1 MKLPSKG
8 DRLPSLI
15 SPENTGD
22 SEKHSTRTILNNGI
36 SCTLDPKDLLPEGDN
51 NASDNFCMI
60 LDANDIDILSVE
72 EMMCTHITFRNLY
85 ELNADELRKRV
96 DLCLAC
102 SECFKDKGCWSSLKY
117 SVSDNC
123 IKIWKQGVTH
133 VNKFPGIIKINYKTS
148 VNGQSLKW
156 TMDQDGRRCVY
167 THGHWINNR
176 SFFPSQDHPAAMATW
191 EATVLVSDNVSV
203 IMSGDDIPEIKHESN
218 GYKSFHFKSS
228 MAMPSSTLSLAVG
241 YWTKYTIIDL
251 PQPEADKH
259 DTCIDNAIQCSL
271 YSPEVLFKKAKSE
284 LEKYVPVCIKTAIN
298 LLGKYPFKKLD
309 IIVVP
314 SSFDSLGMASPGVL
328 YLSQSLIQGD
338 YSMLIR
344 LSHEMSHTWFG
355 VVIGPEDWTEEWLT
369 EGFCTYTEDIIH
381 TEIMKKLGILKESDI
396 DDIRD
401 IRDYLKYRNL
411 VSELQNTKVDLQMLR
426 PNKDAGSNCDG
437 YVKNGMNPDKRFIQ
451 VHYLKGYF
459 LLRYL
464 EQKVGQVKFLQF
476 IRQYVQQFYG
486 QLVSSEDV
494 IKCLFRICPELRNI
508 GLKECFIYDQWL
520 DYPGLPHVLAECKLK
535 PGNKLASC
543 VIEQINRIKDIT
555 CNKHQ
560 RKKKKLDFKTIF
572 VKMSIE
578 QLMLFL
584 ELLLD
589 EEHLPLQLLY
599 NIREHYK
606 PQATNAEVQHR
617 WCELII
623 KHKCKNY
630 YDDVKSFLINHQ
642 AMGVYLFGEMVIS
655 RDKKQKQIA
664 EECFNE
670 IKDEMEPDPYKTV
683 HTMLFGY

>member
-1 MKLPSKG
+1 MPSKG

-218 GYKSFHFKSS
+218 EHYGKACHQYSWNNVLSGKCQLSNQIVYKSFHFKSS

-251 PQPEADKH
+251 PH
-259 DTCIDNAIQCSL
+259 
-271 YSPEVLFKKAKSE
+271 
-284 LEKYVPVCIKTAIN
+284 
-298 LLGKYPFKKLD
+298 
-309 IIVVP
+309 
-314 SSFDSLGMASPGVL
+314 PGVL

-401 IRDYLKYRNL
+401 IRDYLK
-411 VSELQNTKVDLQMLR
+411 

-520 DYPGLPHVLAECKLK
+520 DYPGLPHVLAESKLK

-543 VIEQINRIKDIT
+543 VIEQVRSNVL
-555 CNKHQ
+555 N
-560 RKKKKLDFKTIF
+560 
-572 VKMSIE
+572 
-578 QLMLFL
+578 
-584 ELLLD
+584 
-589 EEHLPLQLLY
+589 
-599 NIREHYK
+599 
-606 PQATNAEVQHR
+606 
-617 WCELII
+617 
-623 KHKCKNY
+623 
-630 YDDVKSFLINHQ
+630 
-642 AMGVYLFGEMVIS
+642 
-655 RDKKQKQIA
+655 
-664 EECFNE
+664 
-670 IKDEMEPDPYKTV
+670 
-683 HTMLFGY
+683 